1 MEETSKFQLLNN
13 LVDHMETIE
22 PSMENFFMRLA
33 TPTLYHGTDARIV
46 KMPEKKRI
54 ELHDMYEHLGDYLFE
69 YYKPHCDSNGIL
81 QDVNERIPNDEELSH
96 NLRLSVSYWAI
107 KTDGAKYWQ
116 YENNGIYLTQFIQKA
131 IRYAY
136 SSRDFGEIGS
146 IVYWMI
152 KGMKAY
158 DIVID
163 HYVVQEAIDTAL
175 AFSEEDPQP
184 VVYVFDGL
192 DYKKMKTADERKE
205 VDLRNIA
212 AVDSVFYIG
221 DVEMTDEN
229 ALYLKTRLH

>member
-1 MEETSKFQLLNN
+1 MEETSKFLLLNN

-22 PSMENFFMRLA
+22 PSMENFFMRLG

-54 ELHDMYEHLGDYLFE
+54 EMHDMYEHLGDYLFE
-69 YYKPHCDSNGIL
+69 YYKPHCNSNGIL
-81 QDVNERIPNDEELSH
+81 QDVNERIPNDEVLNH
-96 NLRLSVSYWAI
+96 RLLASILHWRD

-116 YENNGIYLTQFIQKA
+116 YENGGIYLTQFIQKA

-136 SSRDFGEIGS
+136 YSRDFGEIGS
-146 IVYWMI
+146 FVYWMI

-163 HYVVQEAIDTAL
+163 NYVVQEAIDTAL

-192 DYKKMKTADERKE
+192 DYKKMRIADGKRN

-212 AVDSVFYIG
+212 LVDSVFYTG
-221 DVEMTDEN
+221 DVKMTDEN
-229 ALYLKTRLH
+229 VINLKTK